1 MKMTIEQENILQLII
16 QFVVDKDEKYMII
29 QGDSGTG
36 KTSLI
41 GMMKHYIDKNFKMY
55 QLLQVN
61 RHLKSYNFIYSATT
75 NKAARVLENHL
86 GQSCTTIHS
95 ILGLR
100 VQNDYKTGKT
110 SLVPTKNSHLSV
122 GGNTPTLS
130 FSASHLDILIIDEA
144 SFIGD
149 ELFEYIEKYTPYCKI
164 ILIGDAY
171 QLAPI
176 KQSNTV
182 MEDFNCKYNCQ
193 LKKIIRNNGLISALG
208 QQCKKIVEH
217 GDFSPLSFDNKQ
229 IIYADGVEFQKQ
241 VNLVFTNNTAPSY
254 NAKILAW
261 TNQKVIEYNNYI
273 RTLKGYSKHFV
284 ENERA
289 ICNQFISVNKYVC
302 TADREIIITK
312 ISLPYILHGVSVVNV
327 NLDNHAFSI
336 VLPLDLKAKKAVL
349 EQFKRNKD
357 WHTFFEIK
365 DGWLDIRPIYASTVH
380 KSQGSEYDNVF
391 IDLNDIGK
399 CKNPKDL
406 ARMLYVAIT
415 RAKQKVYLYGKLPK
429 SYGGKPVMV

>member
-1 MKMTIEQENILQLII
+1 MKMTLEQENALQLAI
-16 QFVVDKDEKYMII
+16 QFVVDPEEKYMII

-61 RHLKSYNFIYSATT
+61 KQLKSYNFIYSATT
-75 NKAARVLENHL
+75 NKATRVLEEHL
-86 GQSCTTIHS
+86 GQPCATIHS

-110 SLVPTKNSHLSV
+110 SLVPAKNNHLVV
-122 GGNTPTLS
+122 GGNTSTIG

-182 MEDFNCKYNCQ
+182 METLNCKYTCQ
-193 LKKIIRNNGLISALG
+193 LKKIIRNNGLISAMG
-208 QQCKKIVEH
+208 QQCKETVEH
-217 GDFSPLSFDNKQ
+217 GNFSPLSFDNKQ
-229 IIYADGVEFQKQ
+229 VIYTDGTEFQKQ
-241 VNLVFTNNTAPSY
+241 VNLAFTNNTGSFY
-254 NAKILAW
+254 STKILAW
-261 TNQKVIEYNNYI
+261 TNQKVIAYNNYI

-284 ENERA
+284 ENECA
-289 ICNQFISVNKYVC
+289 ICNQFISINKYIYA
-302 TADREIIITK
+302 ADREVIITK
-312 ISLPYILHGVSVVNV
+312 ISLPYTLYGVNVVNV
-327 NLDNHAFSI
+327 NLNNHAFSI

-349 EQFKRNKD
+349 EQFRRNKD

-391 IDLNDIGK
+391 IDLTDIGK
-399 CKNPKDL
+399 CRNPTDL

-415 RAKQKVYLYGKLPK
+415 RAKQKVYLYGKLPEN
-429 SYGGKPVMV
+429 YGGKPVMV